1 MIGLKCKIPNIDLIN
16 AGYKKGVITVPG
28 GDNTI
33 RLLPP
38 LNITGE
44 EIDLA
49 VTMLDKCAKD
59 LKLKGG

>member
-1 MIGLKCKIPNIDLIN
+1 MVN
-16 AGYKKGVITVPG
+16 AGYQKGLITVPG

-38 LNITGE
+38 LNITHK

-49 VTMLDKCAKD
+49 VTMLDECAKL
-59 LKLKGG
+59 LKLKEG